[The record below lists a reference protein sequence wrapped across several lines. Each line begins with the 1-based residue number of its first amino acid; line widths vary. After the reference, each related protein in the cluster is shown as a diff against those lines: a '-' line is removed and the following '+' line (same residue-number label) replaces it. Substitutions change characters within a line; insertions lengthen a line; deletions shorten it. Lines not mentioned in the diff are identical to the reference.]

1 MATPGFGLCLFALL
15 SSEHWVNDA
24 YCGTTCA
31 VPIEIMKIMDLGPR
45 VVVEFVGTALLVAVV
60 VGSGIM
66 AQSLTSDGGVA
77 LLLNQ
82 LSTVFGLGVL
92 ILVTLPLSGAHLNPA
107 VTLAFVLR
115 RGVPLGEA
123 LAYGASQ
130 LIGGLAGVLLAQIMF
145 DRPLLEVA
153 TQERLS
159 VGTFVSEIVATTG
172 LIVLIL
178 LLVDRGQA
186 SLIPVAVPV
195 WIGAGY
201 VFTSSTAFANPAV
214 TLGRMFSDSFAGIA
228 PLSGGGFMGA
238 QVVGVALALVIV
250 VPLMVHKKEAVDV

>member
-1 MATPGFGLCLFALL
+1 MGLG
-15 SSEHWVNDA
+15 S
-24 YCGTTCA
+24 
-31 VPIEIMKIMDLGPR
+31 R
-45 VVVEFVGTALLVAVV
+45 VVVEFIGTALLVAVV

-66 AQSLTSDGGVA
+66 AQSVTLDSGVA

-82 LSTVFGLGVL
+82 IATVFGLGVL

-107 VTLAFVLR
+107 VTLTFVIRRDIPLR
-115 RGVPLGEA
+115 EGF
-123 LAYGASQ
+123 AYGASQ
-130 LIGGLAGVLLAQIMF
+130 FSGGLAGVLLAHVMF

-153 TQERLS
+153 SQNRLG

-178 LLVDRGQA
+178 VLVNRGQS
-186 SLIPVAVPV
+186 SLIPVAVPA

-201 VFTSSTAFANPAV
+201 IFTSSTAFANPAV

-228 PLSGGGFMGA
+228 PFSGGGFMGA
-238 QVVGVALALVIV
+238 QVIGVALALVV
-250 VPLMVHKKEAVDV
+250 AVPLINAKKEKIDG